1 MPRWKPI
8 ADDLARLNS
17 NGELN
22 SALSLKGLV
31 RSNNAV
37 MNKVKEILYKE
48 HGDVPGR
55 VCTRADACPPLF
67 PETHAERCTP
77 AFQLSDWPS
86 SRQCSNTLNIVQYES
101 NGDNAPKRN
110 TSGVPEWNE
119 AEINSVL
126 ELWNKHGR
134 QSEWKS
140 ISLELAQL
148 NANGQ
153 LNPELHS
160 KGLQRTNNAVMNKV
174 KELSGI
180 ARARRSRPRML
191 GNFALL
197 PFEQPGQARDGG
209 RAAMRGSHGADRG
222 SGTVRSED
230 VGAFYESDPHQS
242 STLSQRASEI
252 LMSVVSPTP
261 VACPP
266 PVVQLCDT
274 RPVAPVPHVSPIAFG
289 SKSPVM
295 QQHAARSL

>member
-1 MPRWKPI
+1 M
-8 ADDLARLNS
+8 
-17 NGELN
+17 
-22 SALSLKGLV
+22 
-31 RSNNAV
+31 
-37 MNKVKEILYKE
+37 
-48 HGDVPGR
+48 
-55 VCTRADACPPLF
+55 
-67 PETHAERCTP
+67 
-77 AFQLSDWPS
+77 
-86 SRQCSNTLNIVQYES
+86 
-101 NGDNAPKRN
+101 
-110 TSGVPEWNE
+110 
-119 AEINSVL
+119 L

-153 LNPELHS
+153 LNPELQS

-197 PFEQPGQARDGG
+197 PFEQSGQGREGG
-209 RAAMRGSHGADRG
+209 RATTRGSHGAERTL
-222 SGTVRSED
+222 GTGRSEELGG
-230 VGAFYESDPHQS
+230 GAFYESDHHPS
-242 STLSQRASEI
+242 SALSRKGSES

-266 PVVQLCDT
+266 PVVQMCEA

-289 SKSPVM
+289 IKSPVM